1 MKRVLIVLLA
11 FVLAGIG
18 GVSVLAYARAADQ
31 RALAGQETVEVYV
44 STAEVPAGTT
54 AKDAV
59 DTGLL
64 KTTLVAEK
72 GAPEGALTA
81 VTEDMADQV
90 AMSAIS
96 PGEIVLARRFGTQA
110 TDQAALVVPEGMVA
124 VTVQLTDPG
133 KVGPFLRP
141 GSQIAIYDSFTAR
154 DPENDDLSPNGELGL
169 PGGEGKVNVTRALI
183 PKTEVLAVGALTGT
197 TVQQPSEDGTAAPAD
212 QAPSA
217 LVTVAVTPADSQ
229 RLVHGAQTG
238 SLYSVLLGSGAEVPG
253 GIVEDR
259 QLFGNG

>member
-1 MKRVLIVLLA
+1 MKRVLIILLA

-81 VTEDMADQV
+81 VTDDMADQV

-96 PGEIVLARRFGTQA
+96 PGEIVLARRFGTQT
-110 TDQAALVVPEGMVA
+110 TDQTALVVPEGMVA

-197 TVQQPSEDGTAAPAD
+197 TSQPPSEDGTPPAD

-217 LVTVAVTPADSQ
+217 LVTVSVTPADSQ
-229 RLVHGAQTG
+229 RLVHGIQTG
-238 SLYSVLLGSGAEVPG
+238 TLYAVLLGTGAEVPG